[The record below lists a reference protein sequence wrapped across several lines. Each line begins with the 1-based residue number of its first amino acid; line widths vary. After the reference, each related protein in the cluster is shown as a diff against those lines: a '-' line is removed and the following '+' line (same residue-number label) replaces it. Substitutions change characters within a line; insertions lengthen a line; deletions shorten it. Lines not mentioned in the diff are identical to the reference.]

1 MSKRKTS
8 QTPRPYTITNIGGNK
23 VEILIYEQI
32 GSDFWS
38 EGISAKQFVHDLQ
51 AKGKVRQID
60 LRINSPGGSFFD
72 GLAIYNTLK
81 NHPAIVD
88 VYIDGIAFSMASVI
102 AMAGDTITMAKNA
115 LMMVHNPKGVVT
127 GSPEEI
133 RAYLDLMEKVR
144 ESIITAYQDKTGI
157 ERDELLAMLTAE
169 TYLDADEAV
178 AKGFA
183 DEVTEQLAVAAHC
196 KLPEFIHVPA
206 DVAAKL
212 QSLEK
217 EPEMADDKPN
227 EAGTPERIPASIQQL
242 KAMPGVDAEFIVDQ
256 LTVQATV
263 EDAQQAL
270 NARLLDRL
278 NAAHAELA
286 SLKARAAAT
295 PPPVAPAAPPS
306 PSVVQ
311 PVDIGT
317 EPLASGSAGSD
328 PSAKTEWGDEPGKF
342 HRQLMRK
349 LTAEGM
355 SASAAWQRITEDYPQ
370 LIDELMQ

>member
-1 MSKRKTS
+1 VSKRKTS
-8 QTPRPYTITNIGGNK
+8 EPRPYTITNVGGNK

-38 EGISAKQFVHDLQ
+38 EGITAKQFVHDLQ
-51 AKGKVRQID
+51 SKGKVRRID

-102 AMAGDTITMAKNA
+102 AMAGDTISMAKNA
-115 LMMVHNPKGVVT
+115 LMMVHNPSGAVA
-127 GSPEEI
+127 GSPEQI
-133 RAYLDLMEKVR
+133 RAYLELMEKAR
-144 ESIITAYQDKTGI
+144 ESIVTAYQEKTGI
-157 ERDELLAMLTAE
+157 EREELMAMLTAE

-178 AKGFA
+178 DKGFA
-183 DEVTEQLAVAAHC
+183 DEVTEQLAVAAHGT
-196 KLPEFIHVPA
+196 LPEFIHVPA

-212 QSLEK
+212 KSLDK
-217 EPEMADDKPN
+217 EPEMADQTPN
-227 EAGTPERIPASIQQL
+227 DAGTPERIPASIQQL

-256 LTVQATV
+256 LTVHATV

-278 NAAHAELA
+278 NAANAEIA
-286 SLKARAAAT
+286 SLRAKAAAT
-295 PPPVAPAAPPS
+295 PPPVAPAAPPA

-317 EPLASGSAGSD
+317 EPLVSSSAGSD
-328 PSAKTEWGDEPGKF
+328 PSAITVWGDEPAKF

-355 SASAAWQRITEDYPQ
+355 SASAALQRISEDYPQ
-370 LIDELMQ
+370 LIDELLQ

>member
-1 MSKRKTS
+1 MSKRKT
-8 QTPRPYTITNIGGNK
+8 TDAPRPYTITNVGGNK
-23 VEILIYEQI
+23 VEILIYDQI

-38 EGISAKQFVHDLQ
+38 EGITAKQFVHDLQ
-51 AKGKVRQID
+51 AKGKVRRID
-60 LRINSPGGSFFD
+60 VRINSPGGSFFD

-81 NHPAIVD
+81 NHPAVVD

-102 AMAGDTITMAKNA
+102 AMAGDTISMAKNA
-115 LMMVHNPKGVVT
+115 LMMIHNPKGVASGT
-127 GSPEEI
+127 PEEI
-133 RAYLDLMEKVR
+133 LAYAELMTKAR
-144 ESIITAYQDKTGI
+144 DSIVMAYEDKTGI
-157 ERDELLAMLTAE
+157 PRDEILAMVNAE

-196 KLPEFIHVPA
+196 TLPEFINVPA
-206 DVAAKL
+206 EVQAKL
-212 QSLEK
+212 TSLSTETA
-217 EPEMADDKPN
+217 MADSTIDV
-227 EAGTPERIPASIQQL
+227 AGTPQRIPATIEQL

-278 NAAHAELA
+278 HAAMSEIA
-286 SLKARAAAT
+286 SLKAQAVT
-295 PPPVAPAAPPS
+295 PPVAPAAPPT

-317 EPLASGSAGSD
+317 QPLASTSAGGD
-328 PSAKTEWGDEPGKF
+328 TAATTEWGDEPAKF

-349 LTAEGM
+349 LTNEGL
-355 SASAAWQRITEDYPQ
+355 SATAAMQRIAEDYP
-370 LIDELMQ
+370 LLMDAMLG